1 MKSMT
6 PNELLASKNYAV
18 IRVDE
23 QGNFRW
29 VTDTYE
35 LEGSAISDAHTL
47 SESVSNV
54 SNGGYYEVVVI
65 DHSVENNHYDTGSNN
80 TVYADAFEALVR
92 YMFCGLRQFNEQ
104 LDFGDEYHAYRDLL
118 TFVDGYLSSAGVEIA
133 PIVAGVTAEHH
144 VRHRL

>member
-29 VTDTYE
+29 MTDTYE

-65 DHSVENNHYDTGSNN
+65 NHMNGDLIECDSDIDTLH
-80 TVYADAFEALVR
+80 ARAFRALVR
-92 YMFCGLRQFNEQ
+92 YMFCGLRQLDEQ
-104 LDFGDEYHAYRDLL
+104 GDTESCMAYALRDVFTFAEGFLASADIDITSLLD
-118 TFVDGYLSSAGVEIA
+118 
-133 PIVAGVTAEHH
+133 GVTAEHH
-144 VRHRL
+144 VL